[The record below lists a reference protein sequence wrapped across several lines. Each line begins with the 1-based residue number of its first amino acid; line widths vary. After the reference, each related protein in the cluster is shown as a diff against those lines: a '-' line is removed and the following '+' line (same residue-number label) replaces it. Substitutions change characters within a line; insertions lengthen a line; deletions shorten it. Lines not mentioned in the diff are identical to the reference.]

1 MVERREGRKGKF
13 GTISGFDQQVSHTNQ
28 TSGKSIP
35 GSKITGSKLSGP
47 VCKKD
52 PKTGESECDLILCED
67 PKTGQIIVRP
77 RGRCPKGYVEK
88 IAKKMESQDEI
99 IFKVGKSIIVDYD
112 EDQDE
117 LVYEGEDE
125 EVEEDEGNEP

>member
-1 MVERREGRKGKF
+1 
-13 GTISGFDQQVSHTNQ
+13 
-28 TSGKSIP
+28 
-35 GSKITGSKLSGP
+35 
-47 VCKKD
+47 
-52 PKTGESECDLILCED
+52 
-67 PKTGQIIVRP
+67 
-77 RGRCPKGYVEK
+77 
-88 IAKKMESQDEI
+88 MESQDEI

>member
-1 MVERREGRKGKF
+1 MPEGIKGKHRELVK
-13 GTISGFDQQVSHTNQ
+13 IK
-28 TSGKSIP
+28 GKYRELVKNPYAGSIK
-35 GSKITGSKLSGP
+35 GSKITGPKLSGP